1 VENALYNSA
10 ADEDIPLCHQGTRS
24 AILKYITTWA
34 NDTTSETIFWLYGPA
49 GTGKS
54 TITRSLADS
63 LTRDSQLGASY
74 FFKRGEEDRNGTTLF
89 FPTIASQLIG
99 TIPKFRVLLRK
110 SLENLGKTKVEN
122 MALKEQFKRL
132 ILTPLSEMPTDKSGI
147 PTGVII
153 VDALDECEQYEQ
165 YDRIFKILSLLSQL
179 RELSTVRLRVFL
191 TSRPAIPIVDA
202 FEELRRK
209 GVTCRSL
216 ALHEEFYEDTKA
228 DISTFLKSRFATI
241 KTKRRIT
248 GPWPDPTDLD
258 RLVSLAT
265 NPSPLFIYAATL
277 CRFVDDGKG
286 IKRPT
291 KQLKLWLEECDSN
304 ASQLNQIYVPI
315 LRQVLLGTDE
325 EGERAAALDSEDRSQ
340 LLQILSAIVLLA
352 TPLPAR
358 CLSALLGIDE
368 DDVNHWLRYLYAVLN
383 VPSNP
388 DAPVRLLHKSF
399 ADFLLGQEGT
409 GTADFRV
416 DAEKTHATLAL
427 KCIQRMENG
436 LSKDIC
442 SVQDPGKSRDKTDK
456 AIIVHHIPP
465 DLEYACLYW
474 VYHLEHSGRCITD
487 RDEVCTFLYTHF
499 LHWLESLSWMRKISE
514 GILAIASLETIALVS
529 LHIVY
534 RKLLN

>member
-1 VENALYNSA
+1 MENAPYNSA

-24 AILKYITTWA
+24 GILKYITTWA
-34 NDTTSETIFWLYGPA
+34 NDNTSETIFWLYGPA

-63 LTRDSQLGASY
+63 LAHDSQLAASY
-74 FFKRGEEDRNGTTLF
+74 FFKRGEEDRNGTALF

-99 TIPKFRVLLRK
+99 TMPKFRAFLRK
-110 SLENLGKTKVEN
+110 SLENLEKTKVEN

-147 PTGVII
+147 LTGVII
-153 VDALDECEQYEQ
+153 VDALDECEQYN
-165 YDRIFKILSLLSQL
+165 RIPKILSLLSQL
-179 RELSTVRLRVFL
+179 RELRTVRLRVFL

-202 FEELRRK
+202 FEELRSN
-209 GVTCRSL
+209 GVTYRSL
-216 ALHEEFYEDTKA
+216 ALHEAFYEDTKA

-241 KTKRRIT
+241 KTKRKIT

-325 EGERAAALDSEDRSQ
+325 EGEKAAALDSEDRSQ

-358 CLSALLGIDE
+358 CLAALLGIVE
-368 DDVNHWLRYLYAVLN
+368 DDVNHWLRYLYAVLD

-416 DAEKTHATLAL
+416 DTEETHATLAS

-436 LSKDIC
+436 LGKDIC
-442 SVQDPGKSRDKTDK
+442 NVQDPGKLRDKIDK
-456 AIIVHHIPP
+456 AIVVHHIPP

-487 RDEVCTFLYTHF
+487 GDEVCTFLYTHF

-514 GILAIASLETIALVS
+514 GILAIASLEAIALVS
-529 LHIVY
+529 LPAV
-534 RKLLN
+534 